1 VDIAREEAKAATVA
15 KVSIVANMQHEIRTP
30 LHAII
35 GFNDLAL
42 DDFSISPVVRSY
54 LEKVQYAGGALLTVV
69 DDILSLYE
77 LDPEKV
83 ELA

>member
-1 VDIAREEAKAATVA
+1 MDIAREEAKAATVA